1 MKKIVFGIAAVA
13 AGLGV
18 ASSVLAGSALAA
30 KPAAPAV
37 KPTAAGA
44 AAPKKARVWINHMT
58 VAFEHKLPSTWSLL
72 DKERRD
78 ASNPTVGSWRFA
90 SLNGHSKMF
99 IRISEL
105 KEGGIKEAFERA
117 LPLLGKQ
124 LDKVKEVARM
134 VLPLGPGKHP
144 AGILFVTGNAAVKNR
159 TTKAV
164 EGSAHLVARYFK
176 QLPEYNRQVSITYLF
191 AAGKD
196 SQLESFM
203 REHLGY
209 FSLHDPVAIAK
220 ELIKAAKEDPRP
232 VVKPVAPPAA
242 KLKAAIKALGKDADK
257 VIKAPSKAIGT
268 K

>member
-18 ASSVLAGSALAA
+18 ASSALAA

-37 KPTAAGA
+37 KPAAAGA
-44 AAPKKARVWINHMT
+44 AAPKARVWINHMT

-78 ASNPTVGSWRFA
+78 VSNPTVGSWRFA

-176 QLPEYNRQVSITYLF
+176 HLPEYNRQVSITYLF

-220 ELIKAAKEDPRP
+220 ELIKAAKEDSRP

-257 VIKAPSKAIGT
+257 VIKSASKAIGT